1 MDVNLDDLRRH
12 YSGLSDDALQAINP
26 DDLTAAARDCLNQEL
41 ANRGLNLEDDSAPEE
56 EQQSSAKTPDFVEAA
71 TFDSYSEGSLAR
83 AVLRSAEIPAFLDE
97 QRSGLG
103 ILKLWVPPEF
113 LEQAQEILETPLSE
127 EELAAQAEAAAPPD
141 DAEDAGDQE
150 LEEEKE
156 EQ

>member
-12 YSGLSDDALQAINP
+12 YSSLSDDALQAINP

-41 ANRGLNLEDDSAPEE
+41 ANRGLNLKDNAAPEE
-56 EQQSSAKTPDFVEAA
+56 EQESSAKTPDFVEAA
-71 TFDSYSEGSLAR
+71 TFHSYSEGSLAR

-103 ILKLWVPPEF
+103 TLKLWVPPDF

-127 EELAAQAEAAAPPD
+127 EELAAQAEAAAPPG
-141 DAEDAGDQE
+141 DAEDSGDQE
-150 LEEEKE
+150 SEEE